1 MTSPAERAVAL
12 ADRLLRESLAGRTR
26 SETRIAR
33 RLARMVEDPRG
44 KSFTLALA
52 DQIFRPRSPRR
63 AARRLDDLARTLG
76 IPLYLSTAER
86 LLLAMAVAAA
96 RFLPGLVIPMIRRRL
111 RGESSH
117 VLLPAEHD
125 ALGRFLRARRASVNV
140 NLLGEAV
147 LGEEE
152 AAHHLET
159 NIAQLANPAVGC
171 LSVKASS
178 IFSQVNVIAWD
189 QTVSTL
195 SERLRHIYRAAA
207 RERKLVNLDMEEYR
221 DLALTLAAF
230 QRVLDEP
237 EFHELRAGV
246 ALQAYLPDS
255 WQAQQKIT
263 TWALDRVARGGAPV
277 RVRLVKGA
285 NLAMESVE
293 AEMRGWNPAPYAT
306 KAETDA
312 NFKRMLAFGC
322 RPENA
327 RAVNLGVA
335 SHNLFDLALALVLRE
350 ESGIGDLVEIEML
363 EGMANHQARAVQAEA
378 GGLLVYA
385 PVVKREDFTSALAYL
400 VRRLDENTAPEN
412 FLREIFAL
420 APGSPAWERQRER
433 FLHAWEDRESVS
445 NASRR
450 ATLPDRPKD
459 AFSNEPDTDW
469 TQPRN
474 RDGLHAAIAR
484 WKSPTLPAPGDL
496 NEVIETARN
505 AVAAW
510 NGIGPAGRSAVLAR
524 CGEVMADERFD
535 SIACMREDAAKSV
548 FEGDTEVS
556 EAVDFAR
563 YYARTFEVSA
573 GVRATPLG
581 VVVVAPP
588 WNFPYAIPA
597 GGVLAALMA
606 GNSVILKPSSE
617 TPHTAWL
624 LAQQLWKAGVP
635 REVLQYFSCPDR
647 DTGRALI
654 SDPRIGAVILTGSY
668 ETARLFQQWRPSLR
682 LQAETSGKNAIVVT
696 ALADADLAIK
706 DLVRSA
712 FGHAGQK
719 CSAASLGILEADVYD
734 DPRFHRQL
742 CDAAASLPVG
752 PATDLASVVTLLIR
766 PPGEALSRA
775 LTTLDEG
782 EEWLLEPRC
791 LSADGRLW
799 SPGIKLGV
807 EPESWFHHTE
817 CFGPVL
823 GLMRARDLD
832 HAIELQNAVAYGLT
846 AGLHSLDE
854 EEIGRWRERVE
865 AGNGYINRA
874 ITGAIVQRQP
884 FGGWKRSSIGIGA
897 KAGGPNYV
905 LSFCLLEETNPAPTP
920 TYEQWWREYFSR
932 EHDPSALRA
941 ESNAFRYR
949 PCRGV
954 ILRLNKRDEPAIER
968 AQLAAKI
975 CGVRL
980 ATSIGGE
987 ESERDFIRRL
997 PSLAERAEFL
1007 RTVAPPSDDIL
1018 HAAHAAGLNWINA
1031 PILSDGR
1038 LELPRWLREQCISE
1052 TRHRY
1057 GQLLPPRRIGS

>member
-12 ADRLLRESLAGRTR
+12 ADRLLSESIAGRTW

-33 RLARMVEDPRG
+33 RLARTVEDPPG

-52 DQIFRPRSPRR
+52 DQIFRPRSSWR
-63 AARRLDDLARTLG
+63 AARRLHDLARTLG
-76 IPLYLSTAER
+76 IPSWLSAVEQS
-86 LLLAMAVAAA
+86 LLAAGVAAA
-96 RFLPGLVIPMIRRRL
+96 RFAPGLVMPMIRGRL
-111 RGESSH
+111 RAESAH
-117 VLLPAEHD
+117 VILPAEHG
-125 ALGRFLRARRASVNV
+125 ALSRFLRERRARVNV

-152 AAHHLET
+152 AASRLRT
-159 NIAQLANPAVGC
+159 NIAQLANPLIEC

-178 IFSQVNVIAWD
+178 IFSQVNVIAWE
-189 QTVSTL
+189 QTL
-195 SERLRHIYRAAA
+195 SILGERLRQIYRAAA

-237 EFHELRAGV
+237 EFHGLRAGV

-255 WQAQQKIT
+255 WQAQQKLT
-263 TWALDRVARGGAPV
+263 AWARDRVSRGGAPV
-277 RVRLVKGA
+277 RIRLVKGA

-312 NFKRMLAFGC
+312 NFKRMLEFGC
-322 RPENA
+322 LPENA

-335 SHNLFDLALALVLRE
+335 SHNLFDLSLALVLRE
-350 ESGIGDLVEIEML
+350 ESGVGELVEIEML

-412 FLREIFAL
+412 FLREIFAI

-433 FLHAWEDRESVS
+433 FLRAWEARGSVRS
-445 NASRR
+445 GSRR
-450 ATLPDRPKD
+450 AKLPDRPTNL
-459 AFSNEPDTDW
+459 FSNEPDTDW
-469 TQPRN
+469 TQAGN
-474 RDGLHAAIAR
+474 REALRAAIAR
-484 WKSPTLPAPGDL
+484 WKAPTLPAPGDL
-496 NEVIETARN
+496 NEVIETARK
-505 AVAAW
+505 AVLAW
-510 NGIGPAGRSAVLAR
+510 NDIGPAGRSQVLAR
-524 CGEVMADERFD
+524 CAAVMADERFD
-535 SIACMREDAAKSV
+535 SIACMREDAAKAVS
-548 FEGDTEVS
+548 EADTEVS

-563 YYARTFEVSA
+563 YYAGTFEIPS
-573 GVRATPLG
+573 GVRAAPLG
-581 VVVVAPP
+581 VVVVTPP

-617 TPHTAWL
+617 TPHTAFL
-624 LAQQLWKAGVP
+624 LALQLWRAGVP

-647 DTGRALI
+647 KVGRALI

-682 LQAETSGKNAIVVT
+682 LHAETSGKNAILIT
-696 ALADADLAIK
+696 AVADADLAIK

-719 CSAASLGILEADVYD
+719 CSAASLGILEAEVYE
-734 DPRFHRQL
+734 DPRFRRQL
-742 CDAAASLPVG
+742 RDAAASLPVG
-752 PATDLASVVTLLIR
+752 PATDLASVVTPLIR
-766 PPGEALSRA
+766 PPGEALLRA
-775 LTTLDEG
+775 LTTLDDG
-782 EEWLLEPRC
+782 EEWLLEPGC

-807 EPESWFHHTE
+807 DDGSWFHHTE

-832 HAIELQNAVAYGLT
+832 HAIALQNAVACGLT
-846 AGLHSLDE
+846 AGLHSLDDD
-854 EEIGRWRERVE
+854 EIARWRERVE
-865 AGNGYINRA
+865 AGNCYINRA

-884 FGGWKRSSIGIGA
+884 FGGWKRSSIGTGA

-905 LSFCLLEETNPAPTP
+905 LSFCDLQETNPATTP
-920 TYEQWWREYFSR
+920 TYEQWWRDYFSH

-941 ESNAFRYR
+941 ELNAFRYR

-954 ILRLNKRDEPAIER
+954 ILRLAEMDATAVGRG
-968 AQLAAKI
+968 QLAGKT
-975 CGVRL
+975 CGVPL
-980 ATSIGGE
+980 AISIGSE
-987 ESERDFIRRL
+987 ESEGDFIRRL
-997 PSLAERAEFL
+997 PALAERAEFL
-1007 RTVAPPSDDIL
+1007 RTQVPPSDEIL
-1018 HAAHAAGLNWINA
+1018 RAAHAAGLNWINA
-1031 PILSDGR
+1031 PILADGR
-1038 LELPRWLREQCISE
+1038 MELPRWLREQSISE

-1057 GQLLPPRRIGS
+1057 GQLLSPRRS